1 MIKKIAWDAFK
12 NTGDINAFL
21 ELKQIENIENNI
33 KEIQEITNLNLEN
46 HSDKNKM
53 SNVKINGII
62 LAENNLGD
70 FDKMLTM
77 LTPGIR
83 KNILCS

>member
-33 KEIQEITNLNLEN
+33 KEIQQITNLNLQNNE
-46 HSDKNKM
+46 
-53 SNVKINGII
+53 KIQ
-62 LAENNLGD
+62 
-70 FDKMLTM
+70 
-77 LTPGIR
+77 
-83 KNILCS
+83 NIDQKVD